1 MKKKI
6 LLLILMLF
14 MPLVVS
20 AVSVTTEWTNDVLI
34 SPSPFAEK
42 PGSSFV
48 AGDNVKSDKIVDGI
62 LFAAGSNVTV
72 SGTNEYGL
80 YAGNNITVNSTVL
93 KDLFAAGNVISFNK
107 DVNIGRDAYIAGNKI
122 DVSGTINGNLKIYGR
137 SIDLSDTHITGELYI
152 GCESVTIGDNVV
164 VDGKIKYND
173 DAIVSGSFDSNA
185 VIEKYK
191 TASNENTVNGALKAV
206 SEEKVATA
214 VIAIASIM
222 IVALVLNALF
232 PKINK
237 SLDKKITVK
246 KTFANMGIGFAILIL
261 LPIAA
266 VIAMITGV
274 GLGIGALALA
284 IYVIALCLSLL
295 PVMVIIGENLLT
307 SVFKLK
313 SNQYLSIMTGV
324 IVVKLVSYIP
334 VFGGIIY
341 FLLMLVGLGYIK
353 ELMFPKKVNK

>member
-6 LLLILMLF
+6 LLLIIMLF

-48 AGDNVKSDKIVDGI
+48 AGDNVTSNKIVDGI
-62 LFAAGSNVTV
+62 LFAAGSNVSI

-80 YAGNNITVNSTVL
+80 YAGNNITVNSTIL
-93 KDLFAAGNVISFNK
+93 KDLFAAGNVIVFNK
-107 DVNIGRDAYIAGNKI
+107 DASIGRDAYIAGNKI
-122 DVSGTINGNLKIYGR
+122 DVSGTINGDLKIYGR

-152 GCESVTIGDNVV
+152 GCESVRIGDNVV
-164 VDGKIKYND
+164 VDGKVKYND
-173 DAIVSGSFDSNA
+173 DAILSGSFDSNT
-185 VIEKYK
+185 VVEKYK
-191 TASNENTVNGALKAV
+191 STSHTNFEIADKLLSEIV
-206 SEEKVATA
+206 S
-214 VIAIASIM
+214 IASI
-222 IVALVLNALF
+222 IIFVSLLNILF

-237 SLDKKITVK
+237 SLDKKITAK
-246 KTFANMGIGFAILIL
+246 KTFTNMGIGFAILIL
-261 LPIAA
+261 LPIASI
-266 VIAMITGV
+266 IAMLTGV
-274 GLGIGALALA
+274 GLGIGLISLA
-284 IYVIALCLSLL
+284 IYIIALCISLV

-313 SNQYLSIMTGV
+313 SRQYLAIMIGV

-334 VFGGIIY
+334 VFGGIVY

-353 ELMFPKKVNK
+353 ELMFPKKINK